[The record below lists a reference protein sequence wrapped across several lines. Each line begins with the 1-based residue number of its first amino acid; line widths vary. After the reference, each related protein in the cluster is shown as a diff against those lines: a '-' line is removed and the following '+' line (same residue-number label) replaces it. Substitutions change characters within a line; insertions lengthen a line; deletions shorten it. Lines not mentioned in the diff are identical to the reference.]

1 MTVAHVMEDRW
12 LRLMASLAGTPNLEW
27 AINTF
32 GVALKRQAEEKQVS
46 VYDITE
52 ELVKTSPI
60 GANGVM
66 YHPYLLAGG
75 ERAPFT
81 DSRARAS
88 YTNIN
93 VTHTLADIL
102 RATYEGVAFA
112 MLDCYSSMP
121 GKVKQITVCG
131 GGAKSAFWCQMFA
144 DVLGT
149 DIITVNGEE
158 LGAKGVVLNIAVVQ
172 GFYADYAQAVEQT
185 VSVRDHFV
193 PDMEKHKRYME
204 LYPLYKEIREALR
217 PTWETRQKLFYK

>member
-1 MTVAHVMEDRW
+1 MEDRW

-27 AINTF
+27 ALQTF
-32 GVALKRQAEEKQVS
+32 GAELKRQAELTQTS
-46 VYDITE
+46 VYDLAE

-112 MLDCYSSMP
+112 MLDCYSNMP

-131 GGAKSAFWCQMFA
+131 GGAKSSFWCQMFA
-144 DVLGT
+144 DVLGA
-149 DIITVNGEE
+149 DIITVNGDE
-158 LGAKGVVLNIAVVQ
+158 LGAKGVVLNNAVVQ
-172 GFYADYAQAVEQT
+172 GLYADYAQAVAQT
-185 VSVRDHFV
+185 VSIRKRFV
-193 PDMEKHKRYME
+193 PDMEKHKRYAE
-204 LYPLYKEIREALR
+204 LYQLYTQIRKALQ
-217 PTWETRQKLFYK
+217 PTWERRQKLFTDM

>member
-1 MTVAHVMEDRW
+1 
-12 LRLMASLAGTPNLEW
+12 MASLAGTPNLEW

-102 RATYEGVAFA
+102 RATYEGVGNGY
-112 MLDCYSSMP
+112 LH
-121 GKVKQITVCG
+121 
-131 GGAKSAFWCQMFA
+131 CQRRRA
-144 DVLGT
+144 GRER
-149 DIITVNGEE
+149 GC
-158 LGAKGVVLNIAVVQ
+158 
-172 GFYADYAQAVEQT
+172 AQ
-185 VSVRDHFV
+185 
-193 PDMEKHKRYME
+193 
-204 LYPLYKEIREALR
+204 
-217 PTWETRQKLFYK
+217 